1 MAISLKNIRPGEC
14 FVTGGGQVRRILEV
28 EAKAKL
34 VDKQRNKIETEVLK
48 IGYEVRGK
56 KSRPKNL
63 IWGSITRVSAKKFAA
78 DVLRKVTWDYDPDF
92 PERKP

>member
-48 IGYEVRGK
+48 IGYEVPRQKITPERLDMGIDYACVGK
-56 KSRPKNL
+56 KVRGRRTEKGYLGLRSRL
-63 IWGSITRVSAKKFAA
+63 S
-78 DVLRKVTWDYDPDF
+78 
-92 PERKP
+92 